1 MLQRVDKREKVA
13 LTFDDGPDNH
23 SPPPLILDILSE
35 NNIPATF
42 FVVGQQINYVPEI
55 VKNS

>member
-1 MLQRVDKREKVA
+1 MMMVLIII
-13 LTFDDGPDNH
+13 
-23 SPPPLILDILSE
+23 PPPLILDILSE

-55 VKNS
+55 VKNL